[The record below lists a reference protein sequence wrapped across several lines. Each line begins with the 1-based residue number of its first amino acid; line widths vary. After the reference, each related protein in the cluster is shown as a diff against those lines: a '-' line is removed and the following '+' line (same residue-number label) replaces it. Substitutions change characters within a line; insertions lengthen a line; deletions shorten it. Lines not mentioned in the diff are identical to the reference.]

1 MLFKDAWKNL
11 EPSEDWDNEEYTG
24 SLADTKVFTPST
36 ILEGSSAAEEP
47 KMQDQLPTIQAINM
61 KKDELQK
68 SGDVAM
74 MQQQQQSVQQPMLNL
89 PAMHMSQQP
98 NAATG
103 GTLTAAQSQYL
114 SQFTQPSGDN
124 MKGTGQ
130 QTFSATLSSQVS
142 LFLCVFLP
150 ITIMELSSISKQIL
164 ICSRRD
170 KRSNAREFHQRRR
183 SRRAPLRCR
192 ATPLTALAS
201 STCSS
206 VLWSSAATRARWTAP
221 RLKSTTRAT
230 SSRQWTW
237 LPR

>member
-1 MLFKDAWKNL
+1 MWFKDAWKNL

-47 KMQDQLPTIQAINM
+47 KIQELPTIQAINM

-68 SGDVAM
+68 SGDVPI
-74 MQQQQQSVQQPMLNL
+74 MQQQQQQPMLNL
-89 PAMHMSQQP
+89 PTMHMSQQP

-124 MKGTGQ
+124 LKGTGQ

-142 LFLCVFLP
+142 SLLFFSP
-150 ITIMELSSISKQIL
+150 IKLL
-164 ICSRRD
+164 L
-170 KRSNAREFHQRRR
+170 F
-183 SRRAPLRCR
+183 
-192 ATPLTALAS
+192 
-201 STCSS
+201 
-206 VLWSSAATRARWTAP
+206 
-221 RLKSTTRAT
+221 
-230 SSRQWTW
+230 
-237 LPR
+237 